1 MYVLNNESI
10 LNIIKL
16 SNTILTL
23 SKDENNLSLPF
34 SFFYKGKTKLPFTK
48 YNESFFRYLN
58 NEKVTNENQ
67 LEKREYITNKN
78 SENNLSTK
86 KILNYRNKLDTL
98 LILLKEKNEKI
109 NKKKSFEEEEIQK
122 RAETPK
128 TNNKKINKN
137 KFINKNQD
145 NKIKNINK
153 CDRGLKKNIVIDLT
167 KTNLNNEKNKLK
179 HKDILKNN
187 EININDL
194 KKLNNKS
201 KKKNNSNISINVSAM
216 NKRSCTP
223 QNERKK
229 KKKIVPTLEFHID
242 LNALQKKNEEEK

>member
-23 SKDENNLSLPF
+23 SKDENNLSLPY
-34 SFFYKGKTKLPFTK
+34 SFFNKGKTKLPFTK
-48 YNESFFRYLN
+48 YNESSFRYLN
-58 NEKVTNENQ
+58 NEKKTDENQ

-86 KILNYRNKLDTL
+86 KINKLDTL
-98 LILLKEKNEKI
+98 LIQLKDKNEKI

-167 KTNLNNEKNKLK
+167 KTNNEKNKLK
-179 HKDILKNN
+179 HKDI
-187 EININDL
+187 
-194 KKLNNKS
+194 
-201 KKKNNSNISINVSAM
+201 
-216 NKRSCTP
+216 
-223 QNERKK
+223 
-229 KKKIVPTLEFHID
+229 
-242 LNALQKKNEEEK
+242 